1 MANRF
6 YNYSNAFLPG
16 MLARAETESAE
27 FQAVQV
33 GFALLDIQGVDSG
46 VVNGYVVTTNS
57 GQPSGSYSDGQ
68 IIEFKPLHANSG
80 PATINVN
87 GIGVSSIY
95 DSNGA
100 NLVAGA
106 LGLGW
111 TRLLYNSG
119 FGGWELVAP
128 TTSTVFTGVISGS
141 SPTHKVGLNASGG
154 VSTAAAPIDATW
166 AIDQAIAPTWTAKH
180 IFTSEVD
187 FNGTVVFG
195 GSGSTTFANGSTLLM
210 AGAAGSTTAAIAGA
224 NGQWA
229 LVITNPFATS
239 KGILVEA
246 GTGASDFT
254 QLWQNASG
262 ATLMSLYGDGG
273 LTLGS
278 PTGGDK
284 GAGTINVAGN
294 LYINGVAVSTN
305 SSANPTASVGLAA
318 VNGAAST
325 YMRSDAAPPLDQ
337 SIAPTWTG
345 AHIFTPGAGV
355 GVTINAKAASYGM
368 LISAQGAS
376 GSSLGLQVEAGT
388 NTADFCFRLMNK
400 AGTQDYLSSVGNG
413 EVYVFE
419 PAAATGVSGCHQVGY
434 LDVPQNVQNSTYA
447 TVMSDRG
454 KHIYHGSAS
463 AHTHTINDATV
474 NYPVGSALTFIN
486 QVGGGVLTIAL
497 QTTAANLIWANGGS
511 TGNRSLA
518 AAGMA
523 TAVKIIAGSP
533 GTWLISGMGLS

>member
-1 MANRF
+1 
-6 YNYSNAFLPG
+6 
-16 MLARAETESAE
+16 
-27 FQAVQV
+27 
-33 GFALLDIQGVDSG
+33 
-46 VVNGYVVTTNS
+46 
-57 GQPSGSYSDGQ
+57 
-68 IIEFKPLHANSG
+68 
-80 PATINVN
+80 
-87 GIGVSSIY
+87 
-95 DSNGA
+95 
-100 NLVAGA
+100 
-106 LGLGW
+106 
-111 TRLLYNSG
+111 
-119 FGGWELVAP
+119 
-128 TTSTVFTGVISGS
+128 
-141 SPTHKVGLNASGG
+141 
-154 VSTAAAPIDATW
+154 
-166 AIDQAIAPTWTAKH
+166 
-180 IFTSEVD
+180 
-187 FNGTVVFG
+187 
-195 GSGSTTFANGSTLLM
+195 
-210 AGAAGSTTAAIAGA
+210 
-224 NGQWA
+224 
-229 LVITNPFATS
+229 
-239 KGILVEA
+239 
-246 GTGASDFT
+246 
-254 QLWQNASG
+254 
-262 ATLMSLYGDGG
+262 
-273 LTLGS
+273 
-278 PTGGDK
+278 
-284 GAGTINVAGN
+284 
-294 LYINGVAVSTN
+294 
-305 SSANPTASVGLAA
+305 
-318 VNGAAST
+318 
-325 YMRSDAAPPLDQ
+325 
-337 SIAPTWTG
+337 
-345 AHIFTPGAGV
+345 
-355 GVTINAKAASYGM
+355 M